1 MKVPLTGKLTAIYES
16 DNMKFRFLEF
26 MGMTLK
32 TVRDVH
38 IIELMHKKYS
48 IMDNENFYLNI
59 TKEEKRFL
67 YNRERLGMIHW
78 FTVYYHHCRRVPRP
92 DRDNE
97 GRSN

>member
-38 IIELMHKKYS
+38 VIELMRKKYS

-67 YNRERLGMIHW
+67 YNRERTWNSSECTTTI
-78 FTVYYHHCRRVPRP
+78 TADAYTQT
-92 DRDNE
+92 
-97 GRSN
+97 SSTS